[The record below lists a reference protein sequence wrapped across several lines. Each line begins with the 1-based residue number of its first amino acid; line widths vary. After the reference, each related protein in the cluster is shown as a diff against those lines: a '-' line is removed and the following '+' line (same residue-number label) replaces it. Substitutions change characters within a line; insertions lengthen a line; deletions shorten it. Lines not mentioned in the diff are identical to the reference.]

1 LFGRAYVI
9 RELVLE
15 GLSVRIVRE
24 LSGRWTFPSVVPVPG
39 GSSDESGLRIERVRL
54 TDGRVRVFEFTPRDG
69 MQETSAITDVSGEAV
84 SDAAGLRIS
93 PLRGTVGGSP
103 ITGEALVTPKEA
115 RVDFAMER
123 IDGQDL
129 KAVLGLTA
137 TGAPEFLTLPKPA
150 AASFSIRIDRAKSRL
165 SGTGSLR
172 APEVGFYTLRVQGLE
187 APIKTDGVK
196 LTFDPATFT
205 MYGGTHRG
213 TTVVDL
219 SRIPARWT
227 LNSKVGD
234 LNVGDFLSALTGR
247 DRRVDGTGSATVVI
261 GAGVGEP
268 MPRSLEG
275 RMHVNVVNGIIREFP
290 MLAAINRALQLAEG
304 DTRDT
309 RFERLSA
316 TLVFAGRLARTAAEA
331 AGSGHVTT
339 DDLVIDAREVRV
351 QASGRIGFDRS
362 LDLSGVAVVSPE
374 RSASAIRSVR
384 ELSGLRNERGEL
396 EIPLTIT
403 GTLDEPFFGIDL
415 KAVVARSIEEE
426 LRRRLR
432 RFLRRQDPD
441 APYQ

>member
-1 LFGRAYVI
+1 
-9 RELVLE
+9 
-15 GLSVRIVRE
+15 
-24 LSGRWTFPSVVPVPG
+24 
-39 GSSDESGLRIERVRL
+39 
-54 TDGRVRVFEFTPRDG
+54 
-69 MQETSAITDVSGEAV
+69 
-84 SDAAGLRIS
+84 
-93 PLRGTVGGSP
+93 
-103 ITGEALVTPKEA
+103 
-115 RVDFAMER
+115 
-123 IDGQDL
+123 
-129 KAVLGLTA
+129 
-137 TGAPEFLTLPKPA
+137 
-150 AASFSIRIDRAKSRL
+150 
-165 SGTGSLR
+165 
-172 APEVGFYTLRVQGLE
+172 
-187 APIKTDGVK
+187 
-196 LTFDPATFT
+196 
-205 MYGGTHRG
+205 
-213 TTVVDL
+213 
-219 SRIPARWT
+219 
-227 LNSKVGD
+227 
-234 LNVGDFLSALTGR
+234 
-247 DRRVDGTGSATVVI
+247 
-261 GAGVGEP
+261 